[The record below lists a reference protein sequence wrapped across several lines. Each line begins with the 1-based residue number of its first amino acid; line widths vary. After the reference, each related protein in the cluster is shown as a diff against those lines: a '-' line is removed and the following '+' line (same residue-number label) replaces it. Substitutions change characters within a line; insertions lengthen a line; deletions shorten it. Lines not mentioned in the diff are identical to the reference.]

1 MEYNRSRMIQNIY
14 SIAKTKGK
22 KIGDIE
28 TAAGVSAGYISRLA
42 KDDSKGAFTVDFL
55 ASIAE
60 QLGVTLDVLAFT
72 DDGQLTE
79 NEAGML
85 TFLDRLTVDTEKYEL
100 EWNLLDPR
108 TQDDSFLF
116 EHPLFRVRDDGCSED
131 PDGNYHYYSY
141 TQYDSRFFP
150 PKEAKINGNCYTAKI
165 DDYSNTK
172 IYLMNVRLYGNVFDT
187 QKKGFEIYF
196 IAREETV
203 TPIMCSLMTC
213 DQLTDA
219 IARLYNAVESARSH
233 LTVSDNVRN
242 IMNRYLKTGEK

>member
-42 KDDSKGAFTVDFL
+42 KDDSKGAFTVDLL

-108 TQDDSFLF
+108 IQDDSFLF

-131 PDGNYHYYSY
+131 PNGNYHYYSY

-150 PKEAKINGNCYTAKI
+150 PKEAKINGNCYKAKI
-165 DDYSNTK
+165 DDYSNTR

>member
-42 KDDSKGAFTVDFL
+42 KDESKGAFTVDFL
-55 ASIAE
+55 ASIAG
-60 QLGVTLDVLAFT
+60 QLGVTLDALAFT

-79 NEAGML
+79 NEMEML
-85 TFLDRLTVDTEKYEL
+85 TFLDRLIVDTEKYEL
-100 EWNLLDPR
+100 EWALLDPR
-108 TQDDSFLF
+108 TQDNSFLF
-116 EHPLFRVRDDGCSED
+116 KHPLFRVRDDGCGED
-131 PDGNYHYYSY
+131 PDGNFHYYSY

-150 PKEAKINGNCYTAKI
+150 PKEAEINGNCYTAKI
-165 DDYSNTK
+165 DNYSNTK
-172 IYLMNVRLYGNVFDT
+172 IYLMNISLYRNAFDN
-187 QKKGFEIYF
+187 KKGFEIYF

-219 IARLYNAVESARSH
+219 ITRLYNTVESARSH
-233 LTVSDNVRN
+233 LTVSDNVRD